1 MVARR
6 GRTWRRR
13 RRRKDETRPVSLAHE
28 ESFVRF
34 FQWLHRNGCRN
45 VPLKPAVFPET
56 GRGLMATKALKHEE
70 LILVIPKRLLITID
84 AIMDSYLA
92 PYIERADSQLTPSQ
106 ALAVFLMCEK
116 CRREKSF
123 WRPYI
128 DILPEEYTCPAFFT
142 EEDFR
147 LLPNS
152 LRGKAKAKKYECH
165 KEFMELAPFFKMLA
179 DLFPDQEDAFNFKD
193 FKWAWSAIKTRAF
206 DVPLGGET
214 CYRLRDSEDTSNPT
228 MFPLV
233 DSINHAAQAKIRH
246 RYNEKRRC
254 LESRTE
260 TVYRR
265 HAEVMNSYG
274 RADNDNLLLEFG
286 FVVPGNPAD
295 TVTFHLVQDVLEY
308 LQPENNELLERKIMF
323 LARNNLISDLTCGV
337 TGVSPQLL
345 IVLMVFL
352 CKQDDE
358 DVWEDLR
365 TGRFEEDGPLDVRAR
380 KVAGRL
386 LSLRLRTYATTIE
399 EDEGRLKEVTSPCGR
414 LAVYCGME
422 RKRLLQNGLKM
433 LQHSSKVVIA
443 KGVLRKLFSGR

>member
-1 MVARR
+1 MVVRR

-13 RRRKDETRPVSLAHE
+13 RRRKDENRPVSIAHE

-45 VPLKPAVFPET
+45 VPLKPAVFPDT
-56 GRGLMATKALKHEE
+56 GRGMMATKALKHGE
-70 LILVIPKRLLITID
+70 LILAIPKRLLITIE

-92 PYIERADSQLTPSQ
+92 PYIERADPRLTPTQ
-106 ALAVFLMCEK
+106 ALAVFLICEK
-116 CRREKSF
+116 HRREKSY

-128 DILPEEYTCPAFFT
+128 DILPDEYSCPAYFT
-142 EEDFR
+142 EDDFR

-152 LRGKAKAKKYECH
+152 LRGRAKAKKYECH
-165 KEFMELAPFFKMLA
+165 KVYKELTPFFESLA
-179 DLFPDQEDAFNFKD
+179 DLFSDREDVFNFQN
-193 FKWAWSAIKTRAF
+193 FKWAWSAIKTRAL
-206 DVPLGGET
+206 DVPIGRET
-214 CYRLRDSEDTSNPT
+214 GAHLRDTDTPTPT

-233 DSINHAAQAKIRH
+233 DSINHSAQAKIRH
-246 RYNEKRRC
+246 RYNDKSQF

-260 TVYRR
+260 SVYRR

-295 TVTFHLVQDVLEY
+295 TVTFNLVQDVLEY
-308 LQPENNELLERKIMF
+308 LQPENNAMLERKIMF

-337 TGVSPQLL
+337 TGVSPQMLT
-345 IVLMVFL
+345 VLMVFL

-365 TGRFEEDGPLDVRAR
+365 TGQFEADGALDVRAR
-380 KVAGRL
+380 KVAGQL
-386 LSLRLRTYATTIE
+386 LSLRLQTYPTTIQ
-399 EDEGRLKEVTSPCGR
+399 EDEEMLKEVTSACGR
-414 LAVYCGME
+414 LAVYCGIE
-422 RKRLLQNGLKM
+422 RKKLIENGLKM
-433 LQHSSKVVIA
+433 LQHSSKVAIA
-443 KGVLRKLFSGR
+443 KGVLRKLFSR

>member
-45 VPLKPAVFPET
+45 VPLKPAIFPET

-70 LILVIPKRLLITID
+70 LILTIPKRLLITLD
-84 AIMDSYLA
+84 AIMDSYIA
-92 PYIERADSQLTPSQ
+92 PYIERADPQLNPTQ
-106 ALAVFLMCEK
+106 TLAAFLMYEK
-116 CRREKSF
+116 YRREKSF

-128 DILPEEYTCPAFFT
+128 DILPEEYSCPAFFT
-142 EEDFR
+142 EDDFR

-152 LRGKAKAKKYECH
+152 LRGRAKAKKYECH
-165 KEFMELAPFFKMLA
+165 KEYKELTPFFKQLA
-179 DLFPDQEDAFNFKD
+179 DLFPDQEDVFSFKD

-206 DVPLGGET
+206 DVPIGLET
-214 CYRLRDSEDTSNPT
+214 CPHIRDTDTPTPT

-233 DSINHAAQAKIRH
+233 DSINHSVKAKIRH
-246 RYNEKRRC
+246 RYNDKSRC
-254 LESRTE
+254 LESRTG
-260 TVYRR
+260 TVYRK

-295 TVTFHLVQDVLEY
+295 TVTFNLVQDVLEY

-323 LARNNLISDLTCGV
+323 LAQNNLISDLTCGV

-358 DVWEDLR
+358 DVWEDVR
-365 TGRFEEDGPLDVRAR
+365 TGRFEEDGPLDIKAR
-380 KVAGRL
+380 KIAGRL
-386 LSLRLRTYATTIE
+386 LSLRLRTYPTTTE
-399 EDEGRLKEVTSPCGR
+399 EDKELLKEVTPPCGR

-422 RKRLLQNGLKM
+422 RKKLLENGLKM
-433 LQHSSKVVIA
+433 LQHSSKVAIA
-443 KGVLRKLFSGR
+443 KGVLRKLFSR